1 MKAGDGEGAGLA
13 ARLAGAPGGSR
24 GAGRGGFTLD
34 VALDAPAG
42 RVTALVGPS
51 GSGKSTLLRA
61 VAGLERLE
69 GEVRLGAEVWQDAR
83 TRRPP
88 HRRAAGFV
96 FQYAQLLPHL
106 SVAGNLDYARR
117 RSGAAPAE
125 VARLVD
131 LLGIGALLARAPAGL
146 SGGERQRVAVARALA
161 RRPRLL
167 LLDEPLSG
175 LDAAAK
181 ATLLPELRRVFAE
194 LAVPVV
200 HVSHDAGEV
209 AALADRTLHMRA
221 GRLVDAPAREADAA
235 LLAGRGEAEVA
246 RLAAAAVRAGLG

>member
-1 MKAGDGEGAGLA
+1 MSGGGLE
-13 ARLAGAPGGSR
+13 ARLAGPPRASGG
-24 GAGRGGFTLD
+24 GGRADFTLD
-34 VALDAPAG
+34 VALEAPAG

-69 GEVRLGAEVWQDAR
+69 GEVRLGEEVWQDAR
-83 TRRPP
+83 RRLPP

-96 FQYAQLLPHL
+96 FQHAALLPHL
-106 SVAGNLDYARR
+106 TVAGNLLYARR
-117 RSGAAPAE
+117 RSGASADEIAE
-125 VARLVD
+125 LVD
-131 LLGIGALLARAPAGL
+131 LLGIGPLLPRAPARL

-161 RRPRLL
+161 TRPRLL

-181 ATLLPELRRVFAE
+181 AELLPELRRVFAGLE
-194 LAVPVV
+194 VPVV
-200 HVSHDAGEV
+200 YVSHDPREV
-209 AALADRTLHMRA
+209 DALADRTLHLRA
-221 GRLVDAPAREADAA
+221 GRLVEAPAGQADAA
-235 LLAGRGEAEVA
+235 LLAGRGPQELA